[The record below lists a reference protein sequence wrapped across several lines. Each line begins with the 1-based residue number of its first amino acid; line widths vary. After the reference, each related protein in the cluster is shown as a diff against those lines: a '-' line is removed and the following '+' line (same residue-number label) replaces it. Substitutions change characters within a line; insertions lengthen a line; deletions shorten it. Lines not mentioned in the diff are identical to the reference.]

1 MLPYDEYM
9 PLSRVSAYKNAYK
22 AIKELRR
29 DCLEIW
35 VIVDPPRESHFQTG
49 DVVFLDDLC
58 WTISRDGDMF
68 FRSLDGEPID
78 YELVRNANWAH
89 QVYQWDIYNH
99 TTRERET
106 LIDRSK

>member
-1 MLPYDEYM
+1 MSKYDEYT
-9 PLSRVSAYKNAYK
+9 PLSRIGTYM
-22 AIKELRR
+22 AIKELMR

-35 VIVDPPRESHFQTG
+35 VIVDPPENTQFRSG

-58 WTISRDGDMF
+58 WTINRDGDMF

-99 TTRERET
+99 SARERET